1 MKIWIFTTKEPLEY
15 LKLDEDEELKR
26 SSTDKAKKGDIILI
40 YQGNPYSNIQYIF
53 KAKNDAYQDKTFRDD
68 WETAIDLEDKVELK
82 NPLTISEMKDDPI
95 LGQFGVVRKNFMGSF
110 FEVPPKELKRFK
122 TLILEKNSEIADDVN
137 QLLSDHK
144 TEKED
149 VNGISNSNGSECIN
163 DNHRGRAHIT
173 RDVCYLAHK
182 NPNITDKD
190 LINLIID
197 QVGDNQDYWEA
208 HYQKCLPENC
218 IKYNIESARSL
229 GLINCNKFELT
240 DKGLELINQL
250 ENNELFTYHYSI
262 GTKRFFYKLAQEDE
276 SIKTAMEIVKKEERL
291 RFWSPTCERTKKVIE
306 KYHQDNNKFVC
317 EENKHPECTEC
328 DHDILKHI
336 DQTSIVLETLKRT
349 GKYSG
354 FVFWFTSR
362 VTPMH
367 LTGKEPQYQGRH
379 ILWDQHE
386 EDIIVGSK
394 GKITDFL
401 NYISRNYVRARENKE
416 RVKGHKLSLLFNK
429 KFPQYLANLSNS
441 LINDDRH
448 YYKSGSGYHA
458 RGRFIRHPWVFSRG
472 WNKSNYVSY
481 VLYIFEEDMSGFYLS
496 LNLPWGYANQVFEE
510 NPGWNKDERGD
521 YLKSCAS
528 TYKNKLESDV
538 GIPVEFEE
546 DIVNSPWW
554 NTTILGKYY
563 SFKNLPSENELEQ
576 DLKKI
581 LILSNSLETE
591 IPRSYQIIQKLFKE
605 YQDTFL
611 ETEVGVEHSNKY
623 DLERQ
628 KVHQYF
634 EIIQSDAGVNQIEDP
649 PINHLLPI
657 KEPAIAPVAIGD
669 IKAFGYKTEDLPG
682 LTLAVRDL
690 IQKLNETNDKEIRK
704 NLISEFKNG
713 KYKKGFQTAMLT
725 PTLYYINPDFWF
737 INKKTVA
744 TFNLFSELLGDK
756 YQITGNLDEY
766 IDNNDKLHNLV
777 EKLKD
782 YIPEL
787 NFETFDEFCHWMCSD
802 HLGNYACNKEKFD
815 NWLIE
820 KGFTKTLNI
829 KSCLEAIL
837 ESYRSAKD
845 GLLSPGDK
853 EEIKNILISQLPK
866 LLSEKTENQ
875 HHIFSSAQDK
885 FHYCPYVALMNEGIT
900 SKHTEGYFVNY
911 MFREDMS
918 GVYLALRMG
927 VKGINEGET
936 YLNELRFKSNELR
949 KKINNVPPKF
959 NELIDLKSKK
969 ASFAPFYEAGNI
981 YSKFYNKEDIPPE
994 ENLLEDLKDML
1005 ILYDSITE
1013 NQFLKLLKDIYAPQM
1028 QIALGELQR
1037 GKNVIFYGPPGSGK
1051 TVLAKIISEAY
1062 QGKDGYSLYTVHS
1075 GTDYYD
1081 LVCRIVPEINDDGTL
1096 VYSKERRF
1104 LLDALLSGKVLILD
1118 EINRTQID
1126 TALGIFFT
1134 YLERDHRISD
1144 VQQITNILKNE
1155 IDEDLELND
1164 LKQKLSD
1171 FRIIGTLNVYDK
1183 TFLFKLGDALKRRFT
1198 FIEITTDPEITNNL
1212 LNSSSDKENFL
1223 SACDYEGNMETA
1235 NTIINTFSEL
1245 NKTKPLGIGILKDA
1259 LQFSSYFPEKE
1270 AADISVA
1277 SLIVPFFENDLSYST
1292 IKRIFEENGLTDSIT
1307 KLESLNFG
1315 TSDINGI

>member
-15 LKLDEDEELKR
+15 MKLDEDEEIKR

-82 NPLTISEMKDDPI
+82 NPLTINEMKDDPI

-229 GLINCNKFELT
+229 GLVNCNKFELT

-367 LTGKEPQYQGRH
+367 LTGKEPQYQGQH

-649 PINHLLPI
+649 PINYLLPI
-657 KEPAIAPVAIGD
+657 KEPSIAPVAVGD
-669 IKAFGYKTEDLPG
+669 IRAFGYKNEDLPG
-682 LTLAVRDL
+682 LTVAVRDL
-690 IQKLNETNDKEIRK
+690 LANLIQSDDKEEK
-704 NLISEFKNG
+704 KDLIATFKKG
-713 KYKKGFQTAMLT
+713 KYKKGFRTAMLT
-725 PTLYYINPDFWF
+725 PTLYYLEPNFWF
-737 INKKTVA
+737 INRKTVA
-744 TFNLFSELLGDK
+744 TFNLFSQLLGDNDK
-756 YQITGNLDEY
+756 ISVNLEDY
-766 IDNNDKLHNLV
+766 IENNDKVHNLA
-777 EKLKD
+777 ERIRE

-787 NFETFDEFCHWMCSD
+787 DFETFDEFCHWMCDKS
-802 HLGNYACNKEKFD
+802 LGNYAMDTDKFND
-815 NWLIE
+815 WLLKNFPQTLINIQFDSFNDYLTHKNFLYSPEIIE
-820 KGFTKTLNI
+820 NF
-829 KSCLEAIL
+829 
-837 ESYRSAKD
+837 
-845 GLLSPGDK
+845 LLSLKVKPLVILTGNSGTGKTKIAQLFGDYLK
-853 EEIKNILISQLPK
+853 TKNNGNYLIIPVGANW
-866 LLSEKTENQ
+866 TENR
-875 HHIFSSAQDK
+875 H
-885 FHYCPYVALMNEGIT
+885 LLG
-900 SKHTEGYFVNY
+900 
-911 MFREDMS
+911 
-918 GVYLALRMG
+918 
-927 VKGINEGET
+927 
-936 YLNELRFKSNELR
+936 
-949 KKINNVPPKF
+949 
-959 NELIDLKSKK
+959 
-969 ASFAPFYEAGNI
+969 
-981 YSKFYNKEDIPPE
+981 FYNVIIQDYQSTDA
-994 ENLLEDLKDML
+994 LE
-1005 ILYDSITE
+1005 
-1013 NQFLKLLKDIYAPQM
+1013 
-1028 QIALGELQR
+1028 
-1037 GKNVIFYGPPGSGK
+1037 
-1051 TVLAKIISEAY
+1051 
-1062 QGKDGYSLYTVHS
+1062 
-1075 GTDYYD
+1075 
-1081 LVCRIVPEINDDGTL
+1081 
-1096 VYSKERRF
+1096 F
-1104 LLDALLSGKVLILD
+1104 LLRASNDPLKPYFLILD
-1118 EINRTQID
+1118 EMN
-1126 TALGIFFT
+1126 LSHV
-1134 YLERDHRISD
+1134 ERYFAD
-1144 VQQITNILKNE
+1144 
-1155 IDEDLELND
+1155 
-1164 LKQKLSD
+1164 
-1171 FRIIGTLNVYDK
+1171 
-1183 TFLFKLGDALKRRFT
+1183 
-1198 FIEITTDPEITNNL
+1198 
-1212 LNSSSDKENFL
+1212 FL
-1223 SACDYEGNMETA
+1223 SAMESGENIPLHSHVDLKEPLLVPNYIKIPENVFVVGTVNVDETTYMFSPKVLDRA
-1235 NTIINTFSEL
+1235 NTIEFPTYPAKDYILGHNKDNNFDGNLEFLENPLSDLKIRNTKVEKLKRKLKNVMIPDDNLWTHLAKEIHQFQEILAEAGFDFGFRVIDEILRFIYVSWVYEGSPTEFNNWSRYFDAQIMQKMLPKIHGSQREL
-1245 NKTKPLGIGILKDA
+1245 DLVLEKLFKKCYRGEYDSTWHEVSMDPNHLVYPYSAEKLQKMGKT
-1259 LQFSSYFPEKE
+1259 LQK
-1270 AADISVA
+1270 
-1277 SLIVPFFENDLSYST
+1277 
-1292 IKRIFEENGLTDSIT
+1292 KRFVSFTD
-1307 KLESLNFG
+1307 
-1315 TSDINGI
+1315 